1 MSRIRSLCFAILFMF
16 GNALVPAALHAAS
29 PEADVKAAYIAWDA
43 AFNRADAK
51 AIAAFYV
58 EDALLLPATHD
69 VFRGPAGAEK
79 FFSGIFG
86 MGVANHKL
94 ELIEAKADGTVLY
107 AAAKWSA
114 DGKDANKK
122 PQPWAGVATHIF
134 ERQPDGKLKIRLHT
148 FN

>member
-1 MSRIRSLCFAILFMF
+1 MSIIRSLCFAILFMF
-16 GNALVPAALHAAS
+16 GNALVPAALYAAS
-29 PEADVKAAYIAWDA
+29 PEADVKAAYVAWDA

-51 AIAAFYV
+51 AVAAFYV
-58 EDALLLPATHD
+58 EDALFLPATHE
-69 VFRGPAGAEK
+69 VFRGPAGVEK
-79 FFSGIFG
+79 FFTGIFG

-94 ELIEAKADGTVLY
+94 ELIEAKGDGAVPY
-107 AAAKWSA
+107 GAAKWSA
-114 DGKDANKK
+114 DGKDSNGK